1 MVIGSYRIFPDSQNL
16 QKIKKS
22 QNHMNK
28 ETKMQSLT
36 VFAEDGNGETYM
48 TSIEDANQATVIAA
62 MLSSLKEPV
71 PVGSVSAIY
80 IKKRIVGTCKGC
92 RFLDKK
98 NRICQVPTMNGNYA
112 LCSESNLRCYQYRSE
127 KV

>member
-1 MVIGSYRIFPDSQNL
+1 
-16 QKIKKS
+16 
-22 QNHMNK
+22 MNK

-36 VFAEDGNGETYM
+36 VFAQDGNGETYM
-48 TSIEDANQATVIAA
+48 TSIEDANQATVITA

-71 PVGSVSAIY
+71 PVGSISTID

-98 NRICQVPTMNGNYA
+98 NMLCRVPTMNGNYT
-112 LCSESNLRCYQYRSE
+112 LCSESNVRCFQYRSE